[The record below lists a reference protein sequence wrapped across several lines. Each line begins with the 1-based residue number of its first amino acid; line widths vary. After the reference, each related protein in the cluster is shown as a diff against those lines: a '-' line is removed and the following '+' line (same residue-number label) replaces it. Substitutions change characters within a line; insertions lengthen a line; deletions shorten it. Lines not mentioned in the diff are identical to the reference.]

1 MATTKKTKKGT
12 ASKNGKKRLTK
23 AELDRQKAIKRM
35 LWTFFFAFVLI
46 FPVFRLG
53 FFGVTLYNIFR
64 VFVGSMA
71 YPLIFA
77 IYVYLFGFKWLRKH
91 SNYVTGFWMVFAG
104 LLLEFHAYLF
114 SLDRMSGLDI
124 FPGTKD
130 LLFGELVSVQVAR
143 FAGGGMLGALL
154 YQPISFLFSNI
165 GSFMIGVLIIL
176 LGAFILSP
184 WDVLDIMEYAKEAW
198 QKGAE
203 KRLERTAQR
212 QEKKAERQAQKEREA
227 KERAEAERLADL
239 TVDEETGEIL
249 DDAAEALPQ
258 EAEIFASEPE
268 ISDYASEDYYD
279 NLPPEDYEDFQE
291 DYAPYPEDVP
301 TEEFPP
307 SMVVEGDDAPV
318 EVDFTPKEL
327 LQYKLPHID
336 LFAPDKP
343 KSQSKEKNIV
353 RKNIRILEDTF
364 KSFNI
369 DVKVERAEIGPS
381 VTKYEVKPAV
391 GVRVNRISNLADDL
405 ALALAAKDVRIE
417 APIPGKSLVGIEVP
431 NSEIA
436 TVSFRE
442 LWEQSKTDPNKLL
455 EVPLGKAVDGSAR
468 SFDLGRM
475 PHLLVAGS
483 TGSGKSVAV
492 NGIISSIL
500 MKARPDQVK
509 FLMVDPKMV
518 ELSVYNDIPHLLIP
532 VVTNPRKAAKALQK
546 VVDEMENRYELFSKF
561 GVRNIAGYNAK
572 VEDWNTQSQEK
583 QIPLPLIVVIVDEL
597 ADLMMVASKEVED
610 AIIRLGQKARAAGIH
625 MILATQR
632 PSVDVISGLIKAN
645 VPSRVA
651 FAVSSGTDSRTILD
665 ENGAEK
671 LLGRGDMLFKPIDE
685 NHPVRLQGSF
695 ISDDDVERI
704 VTFIKDQASADY
716 DESFDPGEVSE
727 NDFGGGS
734 SANGASSEG
743 DPLFEEAK
751 ALVLETQKASASM
764 IQRRLSVGFNRA
776 TRLMEELEEA
786 GVIGPA
792 EGTKPR
798 KVLMT
803 QE

>member
-1 MATTKKTKKGT
+1 MATTKKTKKGA

-53 FFGVTLYNIFR
+53 FFGVTLYNLFR

-91 SNYVTGFWMVFAG
+91 SNYVTGFWMIFAG

-114 SLDRMSGLDI
+114 SLERMSGLDI

-130 LLFGELVSVQVAR
+130 LLFEELVSVQVAR

-165 GSFMIGVLIIL
+165 GSFMIGVLIIF

-227 KERAEAERLADL
+227 EERAESERLADL

-249 DDAAEALPQ
+249 EDAAEALPQ
-258 EAEIFASEPE
+258 EAEIFAAEPE
-268 ISDYASEDYYD
+268 ISAYSSEDYYD
-279 NLPPEDYEDFQE
+279 SLPPEDYGDFQE
-291 DYAPYPEDVP
+291 DYAPYPEDLP
-301 TEEFPP
+301 SEEFPQ

-327 LQYKLPHID
+327 LQYKLPTID

-572 VEDWNTQSQEK
+572 VEDWNAQSQEK

-734 SANGASSEG
+734 SANGGSSEG

>member
-114 SLDRMSGLDI
+114 SLDRMNGLDI

-212 QEKKAERQAQKEREA
+212 QEKKAERQARKEREA
-227 KERAEAERLADL
+227 EERAEAERLADL

-258 EAEIFASEPE
+258 EAEIFAPEPE

-279 NLPPEDYEDFQE
+279 HLPPEDYEDFQE

-301 TEEFPP
+301 SEEFPP

-572 VEDWNTQSQEK
+572 VEDWNSQSQEK

-734 SANGASSEG
+734 SANGGSSEG

>member
-1 MATTKKTKKGT
+1 MAKSKSRRKGRKT
-12 ASKNGKKRLTK
+12 RRPTK
-23 AELDRQKAIKRM
+23 AEIKRQKALERFI
-35 LWTFFFAFVLI
+35 LAIVTTVIFFFAMA
-46 FPVFRLG
+46 RLG
-53 FFGVTLYNIFR
+53 IFGITVYNLVR
-64 VFVGSMA
+64 LAVGSLA
-71 YPLIFA
+71 YVLMVAVLLYF
-77 IYVYLFGFKWLRKH
+77 LGFKWFHKQAGLIGGFV
-91 SNYVTGFWMVFAG
+91 VTMIG
-104 LLLEFHAYLF
+104 LLLEWHAYLF
-114 SLDRMSGLDI
+114 SLSAFRGKEI
-124 FPGTKD
+124 FSTTASLIFSDLVKFKVTK
-130 LLFGELVSVQVAR
+130 FV
-143 FAGGGMLGALL
+143 GGGMLGAVL
-154 YQPISFLFSNI
+154 YKPVAFLFSNVGTFLI
-165 GSFMIGVLIIL
+165 GGLFIIL
-176 LGAFILSP
+176 GLFLMSP
-184 WDVLDIMEYAKEAW
+184 WEVYDLIDFFKEKSQEWAAKHEIRK
-198 QKGAE
+198 QKRFVKREE
-203 KRLERTAQR
+203 KRALAEQKR
-212 QEKKAERQAQKEREA
+212 QEEAQKAEE
-227 KERAEAERLADL
+227 ERLAQL
-239 TVDEETGEIL
+239 TVDQETGEIL
-249 DDAAEALPQ
+249 DGPDDNEASIFDNILVENAAV
-258 EAEIFASEPE
+258 EPE
-268 ISDYASEDYYD
+268 ILAYEHVSEGLEETASEE
-279 NLPPEDYEDFQE
+279 NLKPEVTPAEEEMIDQE
-291 DYAPYPEDVP
+291 DDGEPL
-301 TEEFPP
+301 
-307 SMVVEGDDAPV
+307 
-318 EVDFTPKEL
+318 EVDFTAKANL
-327 LQYKLPHID
+327 LYKLPTID

-343 KSQSKEKNIV
+343 KNQSKEKNIV
-353 RKNIRILEDTF
+353 RRNIKVLEDTF
-364 KSFNI
+364 NSFGI

-436 TVSFRE
+436 TVTFRE
-442 LWEQSKTDPNKLL
+442 LWEQADTDPNKLL
-455 EVPLGKAVDGSAR
+455 EVPLGKAVNGTAR
-468 SFDLGRM
+468 TFDLARM

-492 NGIISSIL
+492 NGIIASIL

-509 FLMVDPKMV
+509 FMMIDPKMV

-532 VVTNPRKAAKALQK
+532 VVTNPRKAARALQK
-546 VVDEMENRYELFSKF
+546 VVDEMENRYELFSHF

-572 VEDWNTQSQEK
+572 VEEFNAQSEQK

-704 VTFIKDQASADY
+704 VGFIKNQADADY
-716 DESFDPGEVSE
+716 DDSFDPGEVSE
-727 NDFGGGS
+727 SDLKSGGG
-734 SANGASSEG
+734 GASQEG
-743 DPLFEEAK
+743 DPLFEDAK
-751 ALVLETQKASASM
+751 ALVIETQKASASM
-764 IQRRLSVGFNRA
+764 LQRRLSVGFNRA
-776 TRLMEELEEA
+776 TRLMDELEAA

-803 QE
+803 KPTPEA

>member
-1 MATTKKTKKGT
+1 MANSNQTKKTR
-12 ASKNGKKRLTK
+12 SSRRPTK
-23 AELDRQKAIKRM
+23 AEIERKKAIRRM
-35 LWTFFFAFVLI
+35 VVSLVLTFIFIFAF
-46 FPVFRLG
+46 FRLG
-53 FFGVTLYNIFR
+53 ALGLVAYNLVR
-64 VFVGSMA
+64 LLVGSLA
-71 YPLIFA
+71 YLAMTAVIF
-77 IYVYLFGFKWLRKH
+77 YLFFFKWVEKH
-91 SNYVTGFWMVFAG
+91 EGTLSGFLSLFAG
-104 LLLEFHAYLF
+104 LLLIYQAYFVSVLKLEG
-114 SLDRMSGLDI
+114 SSIGPTLSRILG
-124 FPGTKD
+124 D
-130 LLFGELVSVQVAR
+130 LLHLRVSS
-143 FAGGGMLGALL
+143 FAGGGVLGAILYTPVAFLL
-154 YQPISFLFSNI
+154 SNI
-165 GSFMIGVLIIL
+165 GTYFIGVLLIL
-176 LGAFILSP
+176 LGVLIMSSYSVYDLYEKAVMAFHAF
-184 WDVLDIMEYAKEAW
+184 M
-198 QKGAE
+198 E
-203 KRLERTAQR
+203 KRETRRQERFVER
-212 QEKKAERQAQKEREA
+212 EEKKALKAEEA
-227 KERAEAERLADL
+227 TRIEQLAEASPMSTEGYPVNL
-239 TVDEETGEIL
+239 ETGEVMEPVI
-249 DDAAEALPQ
+249 
-258 EAEIFASEPE
+258 EAEVTAEEAYPQIYLPNEEEGYSEE
-268 ISDYASEDYYD
+268 WSEG
-279 NLPPEDYEDFQE
+279 
-291 DYAPYPEDVP
+291 YPEELEEV
-301 TEEFPP
+301 TEEED
-307 SMVVEGDDAPV
+307 MDEEVT
-318 EVDFTPKEL
+318 VDFTPKEL
-327 LQYKLPHID
+327 LQYKLPTID

-343 KSQSKEKNIV
+343 KNQSKEKNIV
-353 RKNIRILEDTF
+353 RQNIRILEETF
-364 KSFNI
+364 ASFNI
-369 DVKVERAEIGPS
+369 KATVERAEIGPS

-442 LWEQSKTDPNKLL
+442 LWEQSKTDPAKLL
-455 EVPLGKAVDGSAR
+455 EIPLGKAVDGSAR
-468 SFDLGRM
+468 TFDLARM

-500 MKARPDQVK
+500 MKARPDEVK
-509 FLMVDPKMV
+509 FMMVDPKMV

-532 VVTNPRKAAKALQK
+532 VVTNPRKASRALQK
-546 VVDEMENRYELFSKF
+546 VVDEMENRYELFSKV
-561 GVRNIAGYNAK
+561 GARNIAGFNAK
-572 VEDWNTQSQEK
+572 VAEYNVQSEMK
-583 QIPLPLIVVIVDEL
+583 QVPLPLIVVIVDEL

-685 NHPVRLQGSF
+685 NHPIRLQGSF

-704 VTFIKDQASADY
+704 VNFVKEQAEADY
-716 DESFDPGEVSE
+716 DDAFDPGEVSE
-727 NDFGGGS
+727 SDFDGGMGGS
-734 SANGASSEG
+734 DEG

-751 ALVLETQKASASM
+751 ALVIETQKASASM

-776 TRLMEELEEA
+776 TRLMEDLEAA

-798 KVLMT
+798 KVLQT
-803 QE
+803 N

>member
-1 MATTKKTKKGT
+1 MATTKKTKKGA

-114 SLDRMSGLDI
+114 SLDRMNGLDI

-143 FAGGGMLGALL
+143 FVGGGMLGAFL

-203 KRLERTAQR
+203 KRLERIAQR

-227 KERAEAERLADL
+227 EERAEAERLADL

-249 DDAAEALPQ
+249 DDAAEELPQ
-258 EAEIFASEPE
+258 ETEIFASEPE

-279 NLPPEDYEDFQE
+279 NLSPEDYEDFQE
-291 DYAPYPEDVP
+291 DYGPYPEDVP
-301 TEEFPP
+301 SEEFPP

-327 LQYKLPHID
+327 LQYKLPQID

-572 VEDWNTQSQEK
+572 VEDWNAQSQEK

-734 SANGASSEG
+734 SANGGSSEG

>member
-1 MATTKKTKKGT
+1 MATTKKTKKGA

-53 FFGVTLYNIFR
+53 FFGVTLYNLFR

-227 KERAEAERLADL
+227 EERAETERLADL

-249 DDAAEALPQ
+249 DDAADALPQ
-258 EAEIFASEPE
+258 EAEIFAPEPE

-279 NLPPEDYEDFQE
+279 NLPPEDYENFQE
-291 DYAPYPEDVP
+291 DYAPYPEDLP
-301 TEEFPP
+301 REEFPP

-572 VEDWNTQSQEK
+572 VEDWNSQSQEK

-727 NDFGGGS
+727 NDFGGAS
-734 SANGASSEG
+734 SANGGSSEG

>member
-1 MATTKKTKKGT
+1 MANKNTSKTRRRP
-12 ASKNGKKRLTK
+12 SK
-23 AELDRQKAIKRM
+23 AELERKEAIQRM
-35 LWTFFFAFVLI
+35 LISLGIALLLI
-46 FPVFRLG
+46 FAAFKLG
-53 FFGVTLYNIFR
+53 AAGITLYNLIR
-64 VFVGSMA
+64 LLVGSLA
-71 YPLIFA
+71 YLAIFG
-77 IYVYLFGFKWLRKH
+77 ILLYLFFFKWIRKQEGLL
-91 SNYVTGFWMVFAG
+91 SGFFIIFAG
-104 LLLEFHAYLF
+104 LLLIFEAYLVWKY
-114 SLDRMSGLDI
+114 GLGK
-124 FPGTKD
+124 FVLKGTMAQVVTD
-130 LLFGELVSVQVAR
+130 LTGFRTTS
-143 FAGGGMLGALL
+143 FAGGGLIGVAL
-154 YQPISFLFSNI
+154 YIPTAFLFSNI
-165 GSFMIGVLIIL
+165 GTYFIGSILILAGAL
-176 LGAFILSP
+176 LISP
-184 WDVLDIMEYAKEAW
+184 WSVYDIAEFFSRGFAKWREGHERRKEERFVKQEEKARQKAEEEARLE
-198 QKGAE
+198 QEEAE
-203 KRLERTAQR
+203 KAL
-212 QEKKAERQAQKEREA
+212 
-227 KERAEAERLADL
+227 LDL
-239 TVDEETGEIL
+239 PPVDMETGEIL
-249 DDAAEALPQ
+249 TGEDIQTFPEEDWV
-258 EAEIFASEPE
+258 EPE
-268 ISDYASEDYYD
+268 II
-279 NLPPEDYEDFQE
+279 LPQTELELAEQE
-291 DYAPYPEDVP
+291 DGSDDEDVQ
-301 TEEFPP
+301 
-307 SMVVEGDDAPV
+307 
-318 EVDFTPKEL
+318 VDFSAKEAL
-327 LQYKLPHID
+327 EYKLPSLQ

-343 KSQSKEKNIV
+343 KDQSKEKKIV
-353 RKNIRILEDTF
+353 RENIKILEETF
-364 KSFNI
+364 ASFGI
-369 DVKVERAEIGPS
+369 KVTVERAEIGPS

-442 LWEQSKTDPNKLL
+442 LWEQSQTKAENLL
-455 EVPLGKAVDGSAR
+455 EIPLGKAVNGTAR
-468 SFDLGRM
+468 AFDLSKM

-492 NGIISSIL
+492 NGIIASIL

-509 FLMVDPKMV
+509 FMMVDPKMV

-532 VVTNPRKAAKALQK
+532 VVTNPRKASKALQK
-546 VVDEMENRYELFSKF
+546 VVDEMENRYELFAKV
-561 GVRNIAGYNAK
+561 GVRNIAGFNAK
-572 VEDWNTQSQEK
+572 VEEFNAQSEYK

-704 VTFIKDQASADY
+704 VNFIKVQADADY

-727 NDFGGGS
+727 NEGEFSDGESG
-734 SANGASSEG
+734 G

-751 ALVLETQKASASM
+751 ALVIETQKASASM

-776 TRLMEELEEA
+776 TRLMEELEMA
-786 GVIGPA
+786 GIIGPA

-798 KVLMT
+798 KVL
-803 QE
+803 QQ

>member
-1 MATTKKTKKGT
+1 MAKSKSRRKGRKT
-12 ASKNGKKRLTK
+12 RRPTK
-23 AELDRQKAIKRM
+23 AEIKRQKALERFI
-35 LWTFFFAFVLI
+35 LAIVTTVIFFFAI
-46 FPVFRLG
+46 ARLG
-53 FFGVTLYNIFR
+53 IFGITVYNLVR
-64 VFVGSMA
+64 LAVGSLA
-71 YPLIFA
+71 YVLMVAVLLYF
-77 IYVYLFGFKWLRKH
+77 LGFKWFHKQAGLIGGFV
-91 SNYVTGFWMVFAG
+91 VTMIG
-104 LLLEFHAYLF
+104 LLLEWHAYLF
-114 SLDRMSGLDI
+114 SLSAFRGKEI
-124 FPGTKD
+124 FSTTASLIFSDLVKFKVTK
-130 LLFGELVSVQVAR
+130 FV
-143 FAGGGMLGALL
+143 GGGMLGAVL
-154 YQPISFLFSNI
+154 YKPVAFLFSNVGTFLI
-165 GSFMIGVLIIL
+165 GGLFIIL
-176 LGAFILSP
+176 GLFLMSP
-184 WDVLDIMEYAKEAW
+184 WEVYDLIDFFKEKSQEWAAKHEIRK
-198 QKGAE
+198 QKRFVKREE
-203 KRLERTAQR
+203 KRALAEQKR
-212 QEKKAERQAQKEREA
+212 QEKAQKAEE
-227 KERAEAERLADL
+227 ERLAQL
-239 TVDEETGEIL
+239 TVDQETGEIL
-249 DDAAEALPQ
+249 DGPDDNEASIFDNILVENAAV
-258 EAEIFASEPE
+258 EPE
-268 ISDYASEDYYD
+268 ILAYEHVSEGLEETASEE
-279 NLPPEDYEDFQE
+279 NLKPEVTPAEEEMIDQE
-291 DYAPYPEDVP
+291 DDGEPL
-301 TEEFPP
+301 
-307 SMVVEGDDAPV
+307 
-318 EVDFTPKEL
+318 EVDFTAKANL
-327 LQYKLPHID
+327 LYKLPTID

-343 KSQSKEKNIV
+343 KNQSKEKNIV
-353 RKNIRILEDTF
+353 RRNIKVLEDTF
-364 KSFNI
+364 NSFGI

-436 TVSFRE
+436 TVTFRE
-442 LWEQSKTDPNKLL
+442 LWEQADTDPNKLL
-455 EVPLGKAVDGSAR
+455 EVPLGKAVNGTAR
-468 SFDLGRM
+468 TFDLARM

-492 NGIISSIL
+492 NGIIASIL

-509 FLMVDPKMV
+509 FMMIDPKMV

-532 VVTNPRKAAKALQK
+532 VVTNPRKAARALQK
-546 VVDEMENRYELFSKF
+546 VVDEMENRYELFSHF

-572 VEDWNTQSQEK
+572 VEEFNAQSEQK

-704 VTFIKDQASADY
+704 VGFIKNQADADY
-716 DESFDPGEVSE
+716 DDSFDPGEVSE
-727 NDFGGGS
+727 SDLKSGGG
-734 SANGASSEG
+734 GASQEG
-743 DPLFEEAK
+743 DPLFEDAK

-764 IQRRLSVGFNRA
+764 LQRRLSVGFNRA
-776 TRLMEELEEA
+776 TRLMDELEAA

-803 QE
+803 KPTPEA

>member
-114 SLDRMSGLDI
+114 SLDRMNGLDI

-249 DDAAEALPQ
+249 DDVAEALPQ
-258 EAEIFASEPE
+258 ETEIFAPEPE

-291 DYAPYPEDVP
+291 DYGPYPEDVP
-301 TEEFPP
+301 SEEFPP

-327 LQYKLPHID
+327 LQYKLPQID

-572 VEDWNTQSQEK
+572 VEDWNAQSQEK

-610 AIIRLGQKARAAGIH
+610 AIIRLGQARAAGI
-625 MILATQR
+625 MILAT
-632 PSVDVISGLIKAN
+632 N
-645 VPSRVA
+645 V
-651 FAVSSGTDSRTILD
+651 
-665 ENGAEK
+665 
-671 LLGRGDMLFKPIDE
+671 
-685 NHPVRLQGSF
+685 
-695 ISDDDVERI
+695 
-704 VTFIKDQASADY
+704 
-716 DESFDPGEVSE
+716 
-727 NDFGGGS
+727 
-734 SANGASSEG
+734 
-743 DPLFEEAK
+743 
-751 ALVLETQKASASM
+751 
-764 IQRRLSVGFNRA
+764 RRLMLSPV
-776 TRLMEELEEA
+776 
-786 GVIGPA
+786 
-792 EGTKPR
+792 
-798 KVLMT
+798 
-803 QE
+803 

>member
-1 MATTKKTKKGT
+1 MLISLGI
-12 ASKNGKKRLTK
+12 
-23 AELDRQKAIKRM
+23 AI
-35 LWTFFFAFVLI
+35 LLI
-46 FPVFRLG
+46 FAAFKLG
-53 FFGVTLYNIFR
+53 AAGITLYNLIR
-64 VFVGSMA
+64 LLVGSLA
-71 YPLIFA
+71 YLAIFGLLI
-77 IYVYLFGFKWLRKH
+77 YLFFFKWIRKQEGLL
-91 SNYVTGFWMVFAG
+91 SGFFTIFAG
-104 LLLEFHAYLF
+104 LLLIFEAYLVWKY
-114 SLDRMSGLDI
+114 GLDKSVLK
-124 FPGTKD
+124 GTMAQVVTD
-130 LLFGELVSVQVAR
+130 LTGFRTTS
-143 FAGGGMLGALL
+143 FAGGGFIGVAL
-154 YQPISFLFSNI
+154 YIPTAFLFSNI
-165 GSFMIGVLIIL
+165 GTYFIGSILILVGSL
-176 LGAFILSP
+176 LVSP
-184 WDVLDIMEYAKEAW
+184 WSVYDIAEFFSRGFAKWWEGHERRKEERFVKQEEKARQKAEKEA
-198 QKGAE
+198 
-203 KRLERTAQR
+203 RLE
-212 QEKKAERQAQKEREA
+212 QEETEKA
-227 KERAEAERLADL
+227 LLDL
-239 TVDEETGEIL
+239 PPVDMETGEIL
-249 DDAAEALPQ
+249 TEEAVQNLPPIP
-258 EAEIFASEPE
+258 EEKWVEPE
-268 ISDYASEDYYD
+268 II
-279 NLPPEDYEDFQE
+279 LPQAELKFPEQE
-291 DYAPYPEDVP
+291 DDSDDEDVQ
-301 TEEFPP
+301 
-307 SMVVEGDDAPV
+307 
-318 EVDFTPKEL
+318 VDFSAKEAL
-327 LQYKLPHID
+327 EYKLPSLQ

-343 KSQSKEKNIV
+343 KDQSKEKKIV
-353 RKNIRILEDTF
+353 RENIKILEATF
-364 KSFNI
+364 ASFGI
-369 DVKVERAEIGPS
+369 KVTVERAEIGPS

-391 GVRVNRISNLADDL
+391 GVRVNRISNLSDDL

-417 APIPGKSLVGIEVP
+417 APIPGKSLIGIEVP
-431 NSEIA
+431 NSDIT

-442 LWEQSKTDPNKLL
+442 LWEQSQTKAENFL
-455 EVPLGKAVDGSAR
+455 EIPLGKVVNGTAR
-468 SFDLGRM
+468 AFDLSKM

-492 NGIISSIL
+492 NGIIASIL

-509 FLMVDPKMV
+509 FMMVDPKMV

-532 VVTNPRKAAKALQK
+532 VVTNPRKASKALQK
-546 VVDEMENRYELFSKF
+546 VVDEMESRYELFAKV
-561 GVRNIAGYNAK
+561 GVRNIAGFNAK
-572 VEDWNTQSQEK
+572 VEEFNSQSEYK

-704 VTFIKDQASADY
+704 VNFIKAQADADY

-727 NDFGGGS
+727 NEGEFSDGDAG
-734 SANGASSEG
+734 G

-751 ALVLETQKASASM
+751 SLVIETQKASASM

-776 TRLMEELEEA
+776 TRLMEELEMA

-798 KVLMT
+798 KVL
-803 QE
+803 QQ

>member
-114 SLDRMSGLDI
+114 SLERMSGLDI

-258 EAEIFASEPE
+258 EAEIFVPEPE

-291 DYAPYPEDVP
+291 DYGPYPEDVP
-301 TEEFPP
+301 SEEFPP

-572 VEDWNTQSQEK
+572 VEDWNAQSQEK

-734 SANGASSEG
+734 FANGGSSEG

>member
-1 MATTKKTKKGT
+1 MATTKKTKKGA

-53 FFGVTLYNIFR
+53 FFGVTLYNLFR

-227 KERAEAERLADL
+227 EERAEAERLADL

-572 VEDWNTQSQEK
+572 VEDWNSQSQEK

-727 NDFGGGS
+727 NDFGGAS
-734 SANGASSEG
+734 SANGGSSEG

>member
-1 MATTKKTKKGT
+1 MATTKKTKKGAT
-12 ASKNGKKRLTK
+12 SKNSKKRLTK

-227 KERAEAERLADL
+227 EERAEAERLADL

-258 EAEIFASEPE
+258 ETEIFASEPE

-572 VEDWNTQSQEK
+572 VEDWNSQSQEK

-734 SANGASSEG
+734 SANGGSSEG

>member
-1 MATTKKTKKGT
+1 MTKSKSRKKGRK
-12 ASKNGKKRLTK
+12 SRRPTK
-23 AELDRQKAIKRM
+23 AEIKRQKALQRFI
-35 LWTFFFAFVLI
+35 LAIVTAVIFFFAIVRLGIFGITVYNIVRFVVGSLAYFLMFAVLI
-46 FPVFRLG
+46 YF
-53 FFGVTLYNIFR
+53 I
-64 VFVGSMA
+64 
-71 YPLIFA
+71 
-77 IYVYLFGFKWLRKH
+77 GFKWFHKQTGLVGGFV
-91 SNYVTGFWMVFAG
+91 VTMIG
-104 LLLEFHAYLF
+104 LLLEWHAYLF
-114 SLDRMSGLDI
+114 SLTTYRDKEVFSTTARLLYSDI
-124 FPGTKD
+124 IHFK
-130 LLFGELVSVQVAR
+130 VSKFV
-143 FAGGGMLGALL
+143 GGGMLGALL
-154 YQPISFLFSNI
+154 YKPVAFLFSNI
-165 GSFMIGVLIIL
+165 GTFLIGALFIIL
-176 LGAFILSP
+176 GLFLMSP
-184 WDVLDIMEYAKEAW
+184 WEVYDIVEFFKEKSQEWAAKNEIRK
-198 QKGAE
+198 QKRFVKREE
-203 KRLERTAQR
+203 KRALAEQKR
-212 QEKKAERQAQKEREA
+212 QEKAQKEE
-227 KERAEAERLADL
+227 EERLAQL
-239 TVDEETGEIL
+239 TVDKETGEIL
-249 DDAAEALPQ
+249 DDSNDNEASLFDNLP
-258 EAEIFASEPE
+258 ENDLPAEPE
-268 ISDYASEDYYD
+268 ILAYDHSLDGLEEPPLEEYPAVDASQTQEAMQANLDEEDD
-279 NLPPEDYEDFQE
+279 GEPL
-291 DYAPYPEDVP
+291 
-301 TEEFPP
+301 
-307 SMVVEGDDAPV
+307 
-318 EVDFTPKEL
+318 EVDFTAKANL
-327 LQYKLPHID
+327 LYKLPTID

-343 KSQSKEKNIV
+343 KNQSKEKNLV
-353 RKNIRILEDTF
+353 RRNIKVLEDTF
-364 KSFNI
+364 NSFGI

-436 TVSFRE
+436 TVTFRE
-442 LWEQSKTDPNKLL
+442 LWEQADTDPNKLL
-455 EVPLGKAVDGSAR
+455 EVPLGKAVNGTAR
-468 SFDLGRM
+468 IFDLARM

-492 NGIISSIL
+492 NGIIASIL

-509 FLMVDPKMV
+509 FMMIDPKMV

-532 VVTNPRKAAKALQK
+532 VVTNPRKAARALQK
-546 VVDEMENRYELFSKF
+546 VVDEMENRYELFSHF

-572 VEDWNTQSQEK
+572 VEEFNAQSEQK

-704 VTFIKDQASADY
+704 VGFIKEQAEADY
-716 DESFDPGEVSE
+716 DDSFDPGEVSE
-727 NDFGGGS
+727 SDLKSGGGGGS
-734 SANGASSEG
+734 QEG
-743 DPLFEEAK
+743 DPLFEDAK

-764 IQRRLSVGFNRA
+764 LQRRLSVGFNRA
-776 TRLMEELEEA
+776 TRLMDELEAA

-798 KVLMT
+798 KVLMANPNP
-803 QE
+803 EE

>member
-258 EAEIFASEPE
+258 EAEIFVPEPE

-291 DYAPYPEDVP
+291 DYGPYPEDVP
-301 TEEFPP
+301 SEEFPP

-572 VEDWNTQSQEK
+572 VEDWNSQSQEK

-734 SANGASSEG
+734 SANGGSSEG

>member
-1 MATTKKTKKGT
+1 MANKNTSKTRRRP
-12 ASKNGKKRLTK
+12 SK
-23 AELDRQKAIKRM
+23 AELERKEAIQRM
-35 LWTFFFAFVLI
+35 LISLGIALLLI
-46 FPVFRLG
+46 FAAFKLG
-53 FFGVTLYNIFR
+53 AAGITLYNLIR
-64 VFVGSMA
+64 LLVGSLA
-71 YPLIFA
+71 YLAIFG
-77 IYVYLFGFKWLRKH
+77 ILLYLFFFKWIRKQEGIL
-91 SNYVTGFWMVFAG
+91 SGFFTIFAG
-104 LLLEFHAYLF
+104 LLLIFEAYLVWKY
-114 SLDRMSGLDI
+114 GLDKSVLK
-124 FPGTKD
+124 GTMAQVVTD
-130 LLFGELVSVQVAR
+130 LTGFRTTS
-143 FAGGGMLGALL
+143 FAGGGLIGVAL
-154 YQPISFLFSNI
+154 YMPIAFLFSNI
-165 GSFMIGVLIIL
+165 GTYFIGSILILAGAL
-176 LGAFILSP
+176 LISP
-184 WDVLDIMEYAKEAW
+184 WSVYDIAEFFSRGFAKWREGHDRRKEERFVKQEEKARQKVEEEARLE
-198 QKGAE
+198 KEEAE
-203 KRLERTAQR
+203 KAL
-212 QEKKAERQAQKEREA
+212 
-227 KERAEAERLADL
+227 LDMPP
-239 TVDEETGEIL
+239 VDMETGEIL
-249 DDAAEALPQ
+249 TEDVELAVPPVPEEEWV
-258 EAEIFASEPE
+258 EAEIILPQAELEFPE
-268 ISDYASEDYYD
+268 HEEVFDD
-279 NLPPEDYEDFQE
+279 
-291 DYAPYPEDVP
+291 EDVQ
-301 TEEFPP
+301 
-307 SMVVEGDDAPV
+307 
-318 EVDFTPKEL
+318 VDFSAKEAL
-327 LQYKLPHID
+327 EYKLPSLQ

-343 KSQSKEKNIV
+343 KDQSKEKKIV
-353 RKNIRILEDTF
+353 RENIKILEETF
-364 KSFNI
+364 ASFGI
-369 DVKVERAEIGPS
+369 KVTVERAEIGPS

-442 LWEQSKTDPNKLL
+442 LWEQSQTKAENLL
-455 EVPLGKAVDGSAR
+455 EIPLGKAVNGTAR
-468 SFDLGRM
+468 AFDLSKM

-492 NGIISSIL
+492 NGIIASIL

-509 FLMVDPKMV
+509 FMMVDPKMV

-532 VVTNPRKAAKALQK
+532 VVTNPRKASKALQK
-546 VVDEMENRYELFSKF
+546 VVDEMENRYELFAKV
-561 GVRNIAGYNAK
+561 GVRNIAGFNAK
-572 VEDWNTQSQEK
+572 VEEFNAQSEYK
-583 QIPLPLIVVIVDEL
+583 QVPLPLIVVIVDEL

-704 VTFIKDQASADY
+704 VNFIKAQADADY

-727 NDFGGGS
+727 NEGEFSDGETG
-734 SANGASSEG
+734 G

-751 ALVLETQKASASM
+751 ALVIETQKASASM

-776 TRLMEELEEA
+776 TRLMEELEMA

-798 KVLMT
+798 KVL
-803 QE
+803 QQ